1 MADDRADE
9 LVGLREGHRG
19 KDIGGKRIGRKIFGW
34 ESEGDEQMRKCL
46 EDDNPGIRTLE
57 ASTG

>member
-1 MADDRADE
+1 MSSLDF
-9 LVGLREGHRG
+9 G
-19 KDIGGKRIGRKIFGW
+19 KDIGGKHIGGKHIGRKIFGW